1 MWDQPVRNNISGL
14 CTVCTYHVQA
24 SKAPNGAVPAMVA
37 LRKIAENVQ
46 IVKT

>member
-1 MWDQPVRNNISGL
+1 MWDQPVRDNISGL
-14 CTVCTYHVQA
+14 CNVCTYLVQA

-37 LRKIAENVQ
+37 LWKIAEHEQ